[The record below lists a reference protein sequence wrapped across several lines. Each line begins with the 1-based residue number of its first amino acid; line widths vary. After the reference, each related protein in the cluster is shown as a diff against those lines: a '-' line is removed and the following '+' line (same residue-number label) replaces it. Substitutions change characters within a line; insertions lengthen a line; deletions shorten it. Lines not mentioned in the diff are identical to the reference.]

1 MKLYALAFYHTMEFT
16 SATPPP
22 ALLPYWLP
30 EGPYLLAL
38 AASLWRMRNAGPFNQ
53 TTTTPATAAAALP
66 SQGKKAK

>member
-1 MKLYALAFYHTMEFT
+1 VKLYALAFYHAMEFT

-22 ALLPYWLP
+22 QLLPYWLP

-38 AASLWRMRNAGPFNQ
+38 GASLWRMRHPGSFNQ
-53 TTTTPATAAAALP
+53 TTTPATAAASS